1 MNAVRT
7 TLALAALA
15 LGTLAAIAASPLPPL
30 ANDEI
35 AAADLAVWLRD
46 RRVGLLVVDA
56 RSADAMAQDRLPGAR
71 LLVDVDAAMLDAAD
85 AVVVYAD
92 RDVDVRRVET
102 LRRAPGTRRYLRLH
116 GGIAAWNEDVRYP
129 VVRSDASAAQQQRF
143 EARAQLSRYFGGTPR
158 RLDPGA
164 ANGRPRSRQ
173 GC

>member
-30 ANDEI
+30 AGDEV
-35 AAADLAVWLRD
+35 AAVDLAVWLRD
-46 RRVGLLVVDA
+46 RRAGLLVVDA
-56 RSADAMAQDRLPGAR
+56 RSAEAMAHDRLPGAR
-71 LLVDVDAAMLDAAD
+71 RLADVDTAMLHAAD
-85 AVVVYAD
+85 TVVVYAD
-92 RDVDVRRVET
+92 RDVDARLLDT
-102 LRRAPGTRRYLRLH
+102 LRRSAGTRYLRLH
-116 GGIAAWNEDVRYP
+116 GGIEAWNDDVRYP
-129 VVRSDASAAQQQRF
+129 VVRGDASAAQRQRF
-143 EARAQLSRYFGGTPR
+143 ETRAQLSRYFGGTPR